1 MPISFGGVFMADEL
15 GKYYFLQGTN
25 SRAYEYMGA
34 HRDGGEITLRVWA
47 PNATCVFLCA
57 DFNGWSDSDP
67 MTREDG
73 GIWTITVPKEKL
85 PVGAR
90 YKYMIDRGGSRR
102 MKSDPYAFMA
112 QTRGETASIYYE
124 LDGYEWGDEKWLE
137 KRKELSQYLSEGRHV
152 PKPIN
157 IYEMHLGS
165 WKRHE
170 DGSYYTYSETEREL
184 IPYIKEMGYTH
195 VELMPVAE
203 HPFDGSWGYQCTNYY
218 APTSRFGTPHDF
230 MHLVDA
236 LHQADIGVILDWVP
250 AHFPKDEH
258 GLYEFDGAPLY
269 EYQGW
274 DRMEHKVWG
283 TRFFDLGRNEIQC
296 FLISNAVYWCEKYHV
311 DGLRT
316 DAVSSML
323 YLNYDRG
330 PGESIPNEDG
340 SNHNRQAVA
349 FLQKMNGTLSYLYP
363 DVMLIAEEATAWKDI
378 TVPAKYGGLGFNY
391 KWNMGWMND
400 TLDYLETD
408 SLFRKNKH
416 DKITFPIMYA
426 FNERYILPISHDE
439 VVHGKKTLVDKVDA
453 EYYNKFATMR
463 AYLTYMMTHPG
474 KKLLFMGQELGQFCE
489 WDEEKSVE
497 WFMLAYD
504 THKKMQNFT
513 KSLNHLY
520 KTEPS
525 LYLHDEG
532 WNGFRWY
539 EANNSNDSIFIY
551 GRMGD
556 GGDELVV
563 AVNFTPVKRENY
575 WMQVNEPGVYT
586 EIFSSNA
593 AEYGGEG
600 TVNSGKH
607 ASKEAAGRSYV
618 EMTMHP
624 LTASIW
630 RKVGKKPKPR
640 KPRTPKPTENK

>member
-1 MPISFGGVFMADEL
+1 MAEDL
-15 GKYYFLQGTN
+15 AKYYFLQGTN

-34 HRDGGEITLRVWA
+34 HRDGDKIKFRVWA
-47 PNATCVFLCA
+47 PNASRVFFCA
-57 DFNGWSDSDP
+57 DLNGWSDSTP
-67 MTREDG
+67 MHRENG
-73 GIWTITVPKEKL
+73 GIWTVDVPSEQM

-90 YKYMIDRGGSRR
+90 YKYMIDRNGRR
-102 MKSDPYAFMA
+102 TIKSDPYAFMA
-112 QTRGETASIYYE
+112 QTQKETASIYFE
-124 LDGYEWGDEKWLE
+124 LDGYEWGDSEWMSS
-137 KRKELSQYLSEGRHV
+137 RRELGQYLSEGKHV

-170 DGSYYTYSETEREL
+170 DGTYYSYSETEKEL
-184 IPYIKEMGYTH
+184 IPYIHKMGYTH

-203 HPFDGSWGYQCTNYY
+203 HPFDGSWGYQCCGYY
-218 APTSRFGTPHDF
+218 APTSRFGNPHDF
-230 MHLVDA
+230 MHLIDA
-236 LHQADIGVILDWVP
+236 LHQAGIGVILDWVP

-258 GLYEFDGAPLY
+258 GLFEFDGAPLY

-283 TRFFDLGRNEIQC
+283 TRFFDLGRNEVQC

-323 YLNYDRG
+323 YLDYDREA
-330 PGESIPNEDG
+330 GEWIPNEDG

-349 FLQKMNGTLSYLYP
+349 FLQKMNGTLSWLYP
-363 DVMLIAEEATAWKDI
+363 DVMLVAEEATAWKDI

-439 VVHGKKTLVDKVDA
+439 VVHGKKTLLDKVDT

-474 KKLLFMGQELGQFCE
+474 KKLLFMGQEFGQLCE
-489 WDEEKSVE
+489 WDEGKSVE
-497 WFMLAYD
+497 WFMLDYD
-504 THKKMQNFT
+504 IHQKMQIFT
-513 KSLNHLY
+513 AALNHLY
-520 KTEPS
+520 KNEPS

-556 GGDELVV
+556 GRDELVI

-586 EIFSSNA
+586 EIFSTNA
-593 AEYGGEG
+593 AEFGGEG
-600 TVNSGKH
+600 TVNRGKH
-607 ASKEAAGRSYV
+607 RSQEAAGRSYV

-630 RKVGKKPKPR
+630 RRISGKRAPRKKKP
-640 KPRTPKPTENK
+640 TDN

>member
-1 MPISFGGVFMADEL
+1 MANEL
-15 GKYYFLQGTN
+15 AKYYFLQGTN
-25 SRAYEYMGA
+25 SHSYEYMGA
-34 HRDGGEITLRVWA
+34 HRDGDFITFRVWA
-47 PNATCVFLCA
+47 PNASQVFLCG

-67 MTREDG
+67 MNREDG
-73 GIWTITVPKEKL
+73 GIWTLSFEKDKF
-85 PVGAR
+85 PVGSL
-90 YKYMIDRGGSRR
+90 YKYMIERDGKRT
-102 MKSDPYAFMA
+102 MKADPYAFMS
-112 QTRGETASIYYE
+112 QTLSETASIYFE
-124 LDGYEWGDEKWLE
+124 LDGYEWGDGEWMKS
-137 KRKELSQYLSEGRHV
+137 RRELGQYLSEGRHI

-170 DGSYYTYSETEREL
+170 DGSYYTYGETEREL
-184 IPYIKEMGYTH
+184 IPYIQKMGYTH

-203 HPFDGSWGYQCTNYY
+203 HPFDGSWGYQCCGYY
-218 APTSRFGTPHDF
+218 APTSRFGDPFDF
-230 MHLVDA
+230 MHLIDE
-236 LHQADIGVILDWVP
+236 LHKAGIGVILDWVP

-258 GLYEFDGAPLY
+258 GLYEFDGGPLY
-269 EYQGW
+269 EYQGR
-274 DRMEHKVWG
+274 DRMEHKIWG
-283 TRFFDLGRNEIQC
+283 TRFFDLGRNEVQC
-296 FLISNAVYWCEKYHV
+296 FLISNAVYWCEKYHI

-323 YLNYDRG
+323 YLDYDRA
-330 PGESIPNEDG
+330 PGEWTPNEDG

-349 FLQKMNGTLSYLYP
+349 FLQKMNGTLSALYP

-408 SLFRKNKH
+408 SLFRKSKH
-416 DKITFPIMYA
+416 SKITFPMMYS

-439 VVHGKKTLVDKVDA
+439 VVHGKKTLVDKVNC
-453 EYYNKFATMR
+453 EYYDKFATTR

-474 KKLLFMGQELGQFCE
+474 KKLLFMGQEFGQFCE
-489 WDEEKSVE
+489 WDEKKSVE

-504 THKKMQNFT
+504 IHKKMQDFT
-513 KSLNHLY
+513 RSLNHLY
-520 KTEPS
+520 KSEPS
-525 LYLHDEG
+525 LYMHDEG

-556 GGDELVV
+556 GKDELVI

-575 WMQVNEPGVYT
+575 WMQVNESGVYT
-586 EIFSSNA
+586 EIFSSNN

-600 TVNSGKH
+600 SVNGGRRTT
-607 ASKEAAGRSYV
+607 KEAGGRSYV
-618 EMTMHP
+618 EMTMYP
-624 LTASIW
+624 LTASVW
-630 RKVGKKPKPR
+630 RRVGAKRGRKK
-640 KPRTPKPTENK
+640 N